1 VLIGEKT
8 NYVIFSS
15 EPFMS
20 RQTFAKLKRLSE
32 LMDQS
37 ERVIFDNQSRLIFF
51 SDIHRGDNTWADEFA
66 QNQAVYSYA
75 LKHYLQEGFTYIEVG
90 DGDELMKNGK
100 AQSIHSAH
108 AGIYRTLRNFYA
120 QGRFYYLHGNH
131 DIQYSSQDFAAQ
143 NLYTTYHHYQDKTEP
158 LFPDIPI
165 FEGLLLVHQD
175 SGETIFVTHG
185 HQGELL
191 NDRFWKISQLL
202 LRRLWR
208 PLQLLGI
215 QNPYRVSTN
224 PEIRKDIERDLQ
236 FWVIENQQALICG
249 HTHCAHFPQPG
260 HAPYFNTGS
269 CVHPRWI
276 TGIEIDQ
283 GEVMLVRWRIKPDQ
297 SGALYVQREV
307 ISGPEHISAYF
318 STESNQ
324 VDGPDDPIHLQP
336 QTRPIAA
343 V

>member
-1 VLIGEKT
+1 
-8 NYVIFSS
+8 
-15 EPFMS
+15 MS
-20 RQTFAKLKRLSE
+20 RRSSTKKTRLSDVLE
-32 LMDQS
+32 ES
-37 ERVIFDNQSRLIFF
+37 ERVVFDNQSRLIFF

-75 LKHYLQEGFTYIEVG
+75 LKYYLQEGFTYIEVG

-100 AQSIHSAH
+100 AQLIHSAH
-108 AGIYRTLRNFYA
+108 SSIYRTLRNFYA

-131 DIQYSSQDFAAQ
+131 DIQYSKKEFAAR
-143 NLYTTYHHYQDKTEP
+143 NLHTTYHHYRDELEP
-158 LFPDIPI
+158 LFPDISI
-165 FEGLLLVHQD
+165 YEGLQLIHQE
-175 SGETIFVTHG
+175 SGESILVTHG

-191 NDRFWKISQLL
+191 NDRFWKISQVL

-224 PEIRKDIERDLQ
+224 PDIRKDIERDLLS
-236 FWVIENQQALICG
+236 WVTENQQALLCG
-249 HTHCAHFPQPG
+249 HTHCAHFPKPG
-260 HAPYFNTGS
+260 QTPYFNTGS

-283 GEVMLVRWRIKPDQ
+283 GEMMLIRWRIQPDQ

-318 STESNQ
+318 SKESNQ
-324 VDGPDDPIHLQP
+324 ADGPGDPIHLQP
-336 QTRPIAA
+336 QTTPIS
-343 V
+343 VG